1 VPAIRKEN
9 GGAPGLRRGSVFLR
23 RRPHVREQYSSII
36 SDAIEDDEWWGKQS
50 RGNPIE
56 TVLGMRRIMVGEAA
70 AREERISRDGAERL
84 EEGGQ
89 LLT

>member
-1 VPAIRKEN
+1 MV
-9 GGAPGLRRGSVFLR
+9 LR
-23 RRPHVREQYSSII
+23 RRPHVREQHSSII
-36 SDAIEDDEWWGKQS
+36 RDAIEDHELWGKKS

-70 AREERISRDGAERL
+70 AWQQGISRYGAEHL
-84 EEGGQ
+84 EEWGQ